1 MPGAQQDQK
10 KVSDPLGSAVKS
22 SCELAHVNFG
32 DQIQVLCRISACT
45 IEPLPAFLSVKDL
58 SEDKMLLNG
67 VGNVSVQ
74 FGYTSGASS

>member
-1 MPGAQQDQK
+1 V
-10 KVSDPLGSAVKS
+10 VS
-22 SCELAHVNFG
+22 H
-32 DQIQVLCRISACT
+32 QIQVLCRISACT